1 MKPRIIGVIGGGTCT
16 KEVEHLAETVG
27 RGIASSG
34 SILICGGLDGVMLAA
49 CRGAKQAG
57 GQTIGIL
64 PGLDKREANAYV
76 DIPIVTGMADAR
88 NVIITR
94 TADAL
99 IAIDGEFGTL
109 SEISF
114 AIKFG
119 KPLIGLKTWGVSDM
133 IVSADGA
140 EEAVEK
146 ALEAIS

>member
-1 MKPRIIGVIGGGTCT
+1 MKSRIIGVIGGGSCT
-16 KEVEHLAETVG
+16 EEMQLLAEAVG
-27 RGIASSG
+27 RRIALSG

-49 CRGAKQAG
+49 CRGAKLEDG
-57 GQTIGIL
+57 LTIGIL
-64 PGLDKREANAYV
+64 PGLDKKEANSYV
-76 DIPIVTGMADAR
+76 DIPIVSGMADAR
-88 NVIITR
+88 NVIIAR

-119 KPLIGLKTWGVSDM
+119 KPLIGLKTWAVSDK
-133 IVSADGA
+133 IIPVNGA

-146 ALEAIS
+146 ALQVIS